1 MTVQQTEPSH
11 KKTLLWWKILSAI
24 AVFNICLWVTANY
37 YLHSQVGELSQY
49 TSWHL
54 SLSGV
59 YVAACAFRSFWP
71 RIDLERYVIVD
82 HWISSVVL
90 GRSAA
95 TLAEISFAIQMKLF
109 IDELYT
115 HTPGGFLQGYTWII
129 VFTLSLAQLFCWLGV
144 ISLNHLGHFI
154 EESLWGLTFTLIM
167 IALATAIPSLDG
179 TWLTISWLGMIACF
193 IYVLYMF
200 CVDVPMYYQRMKKG
214 KQGPESTSL
223 SEQFSDAWS
232 RRVLTRSWSI
242 WKPEAVWLTGYFAAA
257 VWLSLSL
264 AFLPR

>member
-1 MTVQQTEPSH
+1 MTIQQTESNH
-11 KKTLLWWKILSAI
+11 KKTLLWWKTLSAI
-24 AVFNICLWVTANY
+24 AIFNISLWLMANY
-37 YLHSQVGELSQY
+37 YLHRQVGELSQY

-59 YVAACAFRSFWP
+59 YVTACAFRSFWP

-115 HTPGGFLQGYTWII
+115 HSQGGFLQGYTWII
-129 VFTLSLAQLFCWLGV
+129 VFTLSLAQLFCWLSV

-154 EESLWGLTFTLIM
+154 EESLWGLTFTLSN
-167 IALATAIPSLDG
+167 SLQY
-179 TWLTISWLGMIACF
+179 LVCF
-193 IYVLYMF
+193 
-200 CVDVPMYYQRMKKG
+200 KK
-214 KQGPESTSL
+214 
-223 SEQFSDAWS
+223 
-232 RRVLTRSWSI
+232 
-242 WKPEAVWLTGYFAAA
+242 
-257 VWLSLSL
+257 
-264 AFLPR
+264 